1 MSKTSYKQSGVN
13 IELGDEASKI
23 LYEAAKKTWDNREGQ
38 IGEVVSPFD
47 DFSGVRVVDVSNL
60 PTGSLMCLGFDGV
73 GTKVE
78 IAERMN
84 RHDTVAYDLFAMVCD
99 DAAVRGGEP
108 AIMGSILDIKA
119 LEVNNVS
126 HIEQLKQLADG
137 YVRAA
142 SDANVAVINGEMAEL
157 GARIS
162 GFGSFNYNW
171 GSGLVWF
178 AKKDRLFTGYEVQ
191 VGDKVIAL
199 QEKGFRSNGLS
210 LTRKI
215 LVDQYG
221 SDWHDKEFA
230 GSKLGDL
237 VLEPSTIYSKFICE
251 LNGGFA
257 NEPKAEIHGVVHV
270 TGGGVPGK
278 LGRILRPSGFGA
290 ILDNLF
296 DPCSAMLHL
305 QEIGGVD
312 EDEAYRTWN
321 MGQGMLVIAPDEKK
335 IIEIAESYN
344 FEVRVAGVVQEKPII
359 EISGKGCQKKQLTFD
374 L

>member
-1 MSKTSYKQSGVN
+1 
-13 IELGDEASKI
+13 
-23 LYEAAKKTWDNREGQ
+23 
-38 IGEVVSPFD
+38 
-47 DFSGVRVVDVSNL
+47 VVDISNL
-60 PTGSLMCLGFDGV
+60 PDGSLMCLGFDGV

-119 LEVNNVS
+119 LETNNES

-142 SDANVAVINGEMAEL
+142 KDANVAVINGEMAEL

-162 GFGSFNYNW
+162 GFGAFNYNW

-178 AKKDRLFTGYEVQ
+178 AKKERLFTGYEIKQ
-191 VGDKVIAL
+191 GDKIIAL

-221 SDWHDKEFA
+221 DDWHENEFE

-257 NEPKAEIHGVVHV
+257 GIPKADIHGVVHV

-290 ILDNLF
+290 VLDNLF
-296 DPCSAMLHL
+296 DPCKAMLHL

-321 MGQGMLVIAPDEKK
+321 MGQGMLVISSDEKK
-335 IIEIAESYN
+335 IIEIAKSYN
-344 FEVRVAGVVQEKPII
+344 FDARVAGVVQEKPII
-359 EISGKGCQKKQLTFD
+359 EIAGKGYQQKKLTFD
-374 L
+374 LRNG